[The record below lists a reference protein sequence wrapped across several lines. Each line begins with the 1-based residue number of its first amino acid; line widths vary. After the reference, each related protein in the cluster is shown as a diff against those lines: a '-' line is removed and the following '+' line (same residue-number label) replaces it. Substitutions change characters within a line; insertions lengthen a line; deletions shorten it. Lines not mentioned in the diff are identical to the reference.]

1 MEIER
6 ERVITSNRNID
17 TRLLITPSFN
27 MWEIEEGRRKGKKKD
42 EEKEKEKKRK
52 KTGRRAPVFPAKNK
66 NWYFKSV
73 LFIVN
78 GHIT

>member
-1 MEIER
+1 MEIERERERER

-52 KTGRRAPVFPAKNK
+52 MTGRRGTVFFLQKK
-66 NWYFKSV
+66 QELVF
-73 LFIVN
+73 
-78 GHIT
+78 

>member
-52 KTGRRAPVFPAKNK
+52 EKRLEEEVLCFLQKKQELVF
-66 NWYFKSV
+66 
-73 LFIVN
+73 
-78 GHIT
+78 